1 MKATI
6 LIIEDNPDVR
16 ENIQEL
22 LQLYGYDA
30 QVAEDGKQGVIAA
43 KEIRPDLIICDIMMP
58 GLDGYGVLQ
67 ILSRQPETSS
77 IPFIF
82 LTAKSEGSDVRK
94 GMSMGADDYITKPF
108 EESVLLQAIEVR
120 LDKFRKW
127 KQLIDEG
134 GQNGWNRLIETAH
147 GMDKLKDIADRS
159 VCRHYHKKEIIFQQ
173 DDRPLYLFQIVTGKV
188 KIYQVNNEGKEITA
202 ALLKAGDYF
211 GYESLLKG
219 QNQGDAAETL
229 EDSEIR
235 LIPREDFLNLIFND
249 KEVSSA
255 FIKMMSNDITERER
269 HLLELAYNT
278 VRKRVADALVKIYD
292 TYAEKS
298 ATAYSMSISRDDL
311 ASIVG
316 TSSESAIRMLSEFKT
331 SGFIDIK
338 GSEITILE
346 VEKLRKAPY

>member
-6 LIIEDNPDVR
+6 LIIEDNQDVR

-22 LQLYGYDA
+22 LELYGYNA
-30 QVAEDGKQGVIAA
+30 LVAADGKQGVVAA
-43 KEIRPDLIICDIMMP
+43 KDLMPDLIICDIMMP

-67 ILSRQPETSS
+67 ILSRQPETSA

-82 LTAKSEGSDVRK
+82 LTAKSETGDIRK

-120 LDKFRKW
+120 LQKSKKW
-127 KQLIDEG
+127 KQLVDEG
-134 GQNGWNRLIETAH
+134 GHNSWNRLLETAH
-147 GMDKLKDIADRS
+147 GMEKLKDIADRS
-159 VCRHYHKKEIIFQQ
+159 VCRHYLKKEIIFQQ
-173 DDRPLYLFQIVTGKV
+173 DDRPLYLFQVVTGKV

-202 ALLKAGDYF
+202 ALLKDGDYF

-249 KEVSSA
+249 KEVSST
-255 FIKMMSNDITERER
+255 FIKMMSNDITEREK

-292 TYAEKS
+292 TYAEKGAAS
-298 ATAYSMSISRDDL
+298 YSMSISRDDL

-316 TSSESAIRMLSEFKT
+316 TSTESAIRMLSEFKS

-338 GSEITILE
+338 GSEINILE

>member
-120 LDKFRKW
+120 LDKFQKW

-159 VCRHYHKKEIIFQQ
+159 ISRHYHKKEIIFQQ

-202 ALLKAGDYF
+202 ALLKSGDYF

-316 TSSESAIRMLSEFKT
+316 TSTESAIRMLSEFKT